1 MIQYTLY
8 GISLPQIAT
17 PVFGYK
23 SHISID
29 RQLGFIRQSLVTS
42 AAAPHGRQ
50 LKALVT
56 TDNLNFK
63 IWTDSAYRSKT
74 NRNLPVHL
82 NRYPGGQSLLEERV
96 HHFQGFNSWEAVA

>member
-56 TDNLNFK
+56 TDNPSSK
-63 IWTDSAYRSKT
+63 IWADSAYCSKT
-74 NRNLPVHL
+74 HKNLPVHL
-82 NRYPGGQSLLEERV
+82 NRYPGEQSLFGERV
-96 HHFQGFNSWEAVA
+96 LHFQGFNSWEAVA